1 MNHAVFT
8 FRCYKDEI
16 VFRQLSAAYTDSF
29 RLPATREVT
38 REIGGGLVMTAEIF
52 LVSGILTS

>member
-1 MNHAVFT
+1 VFT

-38 REIGGGLVMTAEIF
+38 REIGGGLGQNPGGRS
-52 LVSGILTS
+52 LHHS